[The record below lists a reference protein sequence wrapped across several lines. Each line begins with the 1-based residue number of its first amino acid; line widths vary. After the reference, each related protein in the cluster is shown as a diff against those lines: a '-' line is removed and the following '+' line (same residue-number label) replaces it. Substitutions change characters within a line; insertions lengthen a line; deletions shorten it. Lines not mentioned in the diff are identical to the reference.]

1 MIAAT
6 VPVVVVEEEAD
17 FDKIGISRYQEAR
30 VAILYFATVVENA
43 AVAAAV
49 QPLMWTSEHTHL
61 VS

>member
-17 FDKIGISRYQEAR
+17 FDKIEISRLQERR
-30 VAILYFATVVENA
+30 VAILYFATVVAIA

-49 QPLMWTSEHTHL
+49 QPLMWRSEHTLL